1 MRSNFKHPKI
11 YNDTIA
17 FYKLYRQ
24 AHKNLPKDLRLT
36 TGEQILTE
44 ITTCLGCIA
53 AANFAGKSERA
64 DRLRA
69 ASQLTYMRERLEVIR
84 AFLVLAWEEK
94 AISHH
99 QFADL
104 SSRLDELGKQ
114 ATRWRQWFEGTAVG
128 ATDAGCT

>member
-1 MRSNFKHPKI
+1 MRSVFKHPQI
-11 YNDTIA
+11 YNDVIR
-17 FYKLYRQ
+17 FHKLYRQ

-36 TGEQILTE
+36 SGEQILTE

-53 AANFAGKSERA
+53 AANFAGKTEHT

-69 ASQLTYMRERLEVIR
+69 ASQLTHMRERLEVIR
-84 AFLVLAWEEK
+84 AFLILAWEER

-99 QFADL
+99 QLADL

-114 ATRWRQWFEGTAVG
+114 ATRWGQWFEKGTNLQQ
-128 ATDAGCT
+128 